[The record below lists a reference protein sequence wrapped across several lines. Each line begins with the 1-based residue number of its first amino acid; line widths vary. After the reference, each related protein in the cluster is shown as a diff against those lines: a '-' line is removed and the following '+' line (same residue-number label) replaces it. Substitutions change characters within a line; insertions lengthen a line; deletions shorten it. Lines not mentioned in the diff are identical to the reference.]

1 MAVLS
6 LSVPWVRRLTTPD
19 LNDYAL
25 FVETFR
31 SSRFK
36 ATPQMLCSGRPSTRS
51 PTRVPDGV
59 WNGPNGPQ
67 CTRLSAVLAAE
78 RLTPWSRGQRGAR
91 FIENPWATRP
101 VEGLD
106 FRIEAFRPRDG
117 RLN

>member
-1 MAVLS
+1 
-6 LSVPWVRRLTTPD
+6 
-19 LNDYAL
+19 
-25 FVETFR
+25 
-31 SSRFK
+31 
-36 ATPQMLCSGRPSTRS
+36 MLCSGRPSTRS

-78 RLTPWSRGQRGAR
+78 RLTPWSLGQRGAR

-106 FRIEAFRPRDG
+106 FRIEAFRARDG
-117 RLN
+117 RLERSAGITLQEIFGVPRDWPETPGAATDPV